1 MDFYANDSLGAWT
14 NNNEA
19 HRPVRQRK
27 TRPVKIE
34 IKPDDHSASSGGL
47 QAEKLQNRSADVCLD
62 KQNIVVDKTVSDKN
76 TGELHEVLKTCSDN
90 SCCRAEDKK
99 CCAYNT

>member
-34 IKPDDHSASSGGL
+34 IKPDNHSASPGSL
-47 QAEKLQNRSADVCLD
+47 QAEKLQNSSADVCLD
-62 KQNIVVDKTVSDKN
+62 KQDSVVDNSISDKN
-76 TGELHEVLKTCSDN
+76 TDDLRKVLKPCSAN
-90 SCCRAEDKK
+90 SCCKAEDTK
-99 CCAYNT
+99 CCANNT